1 MGRDKYLLQCK
12 QWKAMK
18 VGVAVVRELYG
29 VMTAERAVGGF
40 VVVSGEFTA
49 DAQAFVEGR
58 SITLV
63 SARPLQKMAVNG
75 AANPVTRKVQ
85 QALPEIAVPA
95 CPKCGKPMVSRLA
108 RQGTRAGQFF
118 WGCGDFSTCSGVR
131 NP

>member
-1 MGRDKYLLQCK
+1 MGRDKYLLQRK

-40 VVVSGEFTA
+40 VVASGEFTA
-49 DAQAFVEGR
+49 DAQAFAEGR

-63 SARPLQKMAVNG
+63 SARPLQKMVVNG

-95 CPKCGKPMVSRLA
+95 CPKSGKPMVSRLA
-108 RQGTRAGQFF
+108 RQGTRAGQFILGL
-118 WGCGDFSTCSGVR
+118 W
-131 NP
+131 